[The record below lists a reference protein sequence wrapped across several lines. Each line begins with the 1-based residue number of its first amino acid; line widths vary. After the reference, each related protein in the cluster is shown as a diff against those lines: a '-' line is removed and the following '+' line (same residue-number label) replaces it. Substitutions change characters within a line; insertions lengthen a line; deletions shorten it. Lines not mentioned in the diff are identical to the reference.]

1 MITLRIRLLCFIFA
15 LILSSCATII
25 SRKEYHLKVI
35 SKKPENISVKIND
48 SVYKTPVVIKV
59 LRSNK
64 DLIIHASYDTINKD
78 YIVKKHLSPTF
89 LYGNLGFMQM
99 CPIAYLVDL
108 TNKKKFTYGKNIR
121 INIYD
126 TVQIINNSSLLKL
139 VKRFSYKK
147 PEKSQFYIKLSLP
160 ESNCLHINKQN
171 RYGNFFGFLGIT
183 CETGYY
189 YSSNKHISIG
199 GGALTCFLLPLPAPV
214 DYFGSYEDARGKFI
228 NIKNNHDFNRLTIGY
243 GLNVTQYT
251 YYKYYFGRFHD
262 TTGTFDEDTTEY
274 SYTESKLGITISATF
289 KLTNKFQIGVNYFP
303 TFINIE
309 SFNKINYTHI
319 LYFDLIFNLDFR
331 RKKK

>member
-1 MITLRIRLLCFIFA
+1 MITLKYRLSYFIIV

-48 SVYKTPVVIKV
+48 SVYITPVVIKV
-59 LRSNK
+59 PRSNK

-78 YIVKKHLSPTF
+78 FIVKKHLSPKF
-89 LYGNLGFMQM
+89 LYGNLLFMQA
-99 CPIAYLVDL
+99 CPVAYIVDL

-121 INIYD
+121 LNLYD
-126 TVQIINNSSLLKL
+126 TVHIINNSGLLKF
-139 VKRFSYKK
+139 VNRFSYKK

-160 ESNCLHINKQN
+160 EGNFYYLNKKN
-171 RYGNFFGFLGIT
+171 SYGNNFGFLGIT

-189 YSSNKHISIG
+189 YNLKNHLSVGAGSLIS
-199 GGALTCFLLPLPAPV
+199 FLVPFPAMV

-228 NIKNNHDFNRLTIGY
+228 NIKNNHDFNRLTLGY
-243 GLNVTQYT
+243 GLNVTQYN
-251 YYKYYFGRFHD
+251 YYKGYNGRYLD
-262 TTGTFDEDTTEY
+262 TTGTFDEDTTKY
-274 SYTESKLGITISATF
+274 SYTESKLGLTLSATF
-289 KLTNKFQIGVNYFP
+289 KLTNKFQIGVNYLP
-303 TFINIE
+303 AFINIK
-309 SFNKINYTHI
+309 SLNKINYTHI